1 MRSCSWIQ
9 GPFGK
14 LVAERKKPVGLQ
26 ASGSSL
32 MLARRRGHV
41 PDGLEVISPPRT
53 LANKEKPRERTVT
66 EKKSLL
72 QQRRESLGVCFTDK
86 EQSARVLNDVPSAE
100 AFIQSA
106 PVTVVGFLQDLKSL
120 EAEAFS
126 DVAQK
131 LKRLSFAVT
140 YNTTVWE
147 KFNISRSTITLFKE
161 FDEGRADY
169 AFEEGHL
176 KPNVTKII
184 HFLRHNELRLVT
196 EYNPTYAGQIFGSG
210 VPTQLLLLVSKTSKE
225 YQPLFDKFKGVAPE
239 FLGKVIFVLVNTDKK
254 ENRRVTTFFKVKEPD
269 LPAICLFHVETNAA
283 KAMKV
288 SEISPGV
295 IRRFYTDFIGGIEEF
310 LQDGPSRDLKLQPWE
325 TFGNPMIAPGSGKI
339 RDFGGHR

>member
-1 MRSCSWIQ
+1 MQRNQLSYISQ
-9 GPFGK
+9 GMVSARNELPEEVVEAIEPVK
-14 LVAERKKPVGLQ
+14 KHLVRAGGDLPAQDAGQQGEAEGEDSNREEQP
-26 ASGSSL
+26 
-32 MLARRRGHV
+32 
-41 PDGLEVISPPRT
+41 SP
-53 LANKEKPRERTVT
+53 A
-66 EKKSLL
+66 
-72 QQRRESLGVCFTDK
+72 DK
-86 EQSARVLNDVPSAE
+86 VQSARVLNDVPSAE

-106 PVTVVGFLQDLKSL
+106 PVTVVGFLKDLNSL
-120 EAEAFS
+120 EAEAFG

-147 KFNISRSTITLFKE
+147 KFNISRNTITLFKE

-176 KPNVTKII
+176 KPNVTRII

-239 FLGKVIFVLVNTDKK
+239 FLGKVIFVLVDTDKK
-254 ENRRVTTFFKVKEPD
+254 ENRRVTKFFKVKEPD
-269 LPAICLFHVETNAA
+269 LPAICLFHVVTNAA

-295 IRRFYTDFIGGIEEF
+295 IRRFYTDFIGGIEEPPKKV
-310 LQDGPSRDLKLQPWE
+310 PSEEL
-325 TFGNPMIAPGSGKI
+325 
-339 RDFGGHR
+339 